1 MPALTSQLPIQT
13 ATPPLEAQELETRPL
28 DLKSPPLKPE
38 RPQVITNPVLVKVNQ
53 QTDTSRPNTPTPETP
68 ATAVGEKKKKKK
80 VPKSEKLSKTVPA
93 LEMDPTKT
101 NPGETQPGASTGIEG
116 TTQQQQQQQL
126 PDGEK
131 EDGQVSLVDLGKADE
146 AKEADAPG
154 AVQLKDCEKHKEMEQ
169 DKAGVVTGG
178 DGVSTDIPNTTADTT
193 QEVKLDPLARNLL
206 ATQRSPLSPN
216 NDKHDCLKSPE
227 ERKSRGVFGIFS

>member
-1 MPALTSQLPIQT
+1 MQALTSQLPIQT
-13 ATPPLEAQELETRPL
+13 ATPPLEAQELEPRPL

-38 RPQVITNPVLVKVNQ
+38 RPQVVTNPALAKVNQ

-80 VPKSEKLSKTVPA
+80 APKSEKLSKTVLAP
-93 LEMDPTKT
+93 EMDPSKI
-101 NPGETQPGASTGIEG
+101 NLGETQPGASTGIEG

-126 PDGEK
+126 QDGEK
-131 EDGQVSLVDLGKADE
+131 EDGQISLVDLEK

-154 AVQLKDCEKHKEMEQ
+154 TVQLKDCEKHKETEQ

-178 DGVSTDIPNTTADTT
+178 DGVSTDIPNTTADPT

-206 ATQRSPLSPN
+206 TTQRSPLSPN
-216 NDKHDCLKSPE
+216 NDKHDYLKSPE